1 MSPATSLA
9 VIPARGGSRRIPR
22 KNIVDFLGRPLI
34 AWTIAAARES
44 GCFGAV
50 LVSTDDAEIAEI
62 ARSCGA
68 TVPFLRQNNSDDQ
81 APSSL
86 ATIEA
91 LMQYADWSGRMP
103 EVVAQ
108 LLPTCPLRGTDLV
121 RAAHADFTAHDADF
135 LLSCTDFGPLNPWWA
150 ATLEPDGRPRPLF
163 PEAMTKRSQ
172 DLPPAYMPSGA
183 IWLARVPALLAARS
197 FYGPGHRYWPM
208 GWLAGFDIDTPEDLA
223 IARALAGAGRS

>member
-1 MSPATSLA
+1 MSSAISLA

-22 KNIVDFLGRPLI
+22 KNIVDFRGRPLI
-34 AWTIAAARES
+34 AWTIEAARES
-44 GCFGAV
+44 GCFADV

-68 TVPFLRQNNSDDQ
+68 AAPFLRRNNSDDQ

-91 LMQYADWSGRMP
+91 LAQYADWSGGMP
-103 EVVAQ
+103 AVVAQ
-108 LLPTCPLRGTDLV
+108 LLPTCPLRGASLV
-121 RAAHADFTAHDADF
+121 RDAFADFAAHDADF

-150 ATLEPDGRPRPLF
+150 ATLDADGCPRPLF

-172 DLPPAYMPSGA
+172 DLPPVFMPSGA

-208 GWLAGFDIDTPEDLA
+208 DWLAGFDIDTPEDLA
-223 IARALAGAGRS
+223 IARALATRG